1 MAKSKVGSR
10 PLDGYI
16 RVSRRMGREGPGYI
30 SPDVQRESIELW
42 AAYKGVD
49 VAEWHVDED
58 WSGGTHKRPGL
69 EDAIERAVAGETA
82 GIVSWKIDRFS
93 RYTEG
98 GLRDLRRLEEA
109 GARLAFVVEDIDT
122 SGPMGKFVYTVM
134 LAMGEY
140 FLDTIKAGWRV
151 AKTRAHERGAK
162 IGPTPLGYRRRPD
175 GTLEQ
180 DPQEAP
186 VVAEAFERAARTS
199 LAAALDYLGRLEL
212 VHEVGKRKDRPRA
225 WTTGTVRR
233 LLANRTYL
241 GEIRWS
247 DLPTTHVPSLQI
259 VERSKWEAAQHA
271 VDAPRRPARHYPLS
285 GLAQCGTCGERMV
298 GGSAGANQRTYRCR
312 ASLRLWKGTRC
323 PAPVN
328 VLADTL
334 ETHVRRELAAQF
346 SERWE
351 AQEDSAGAV
360 AEWELAMREAE
371 AELDAFVT
379 DAAGAAA
386 LRRAGRY
393 DAGLQA
399 RIEAVETT
407 QRRYRDAA
415 GRAARASVVVTAELV
430 ESATPEEFGELAR
443 GGLEAVVVA
452 RGRGRV
458 AERVRLVVR
467 DDSPGEVG
475 EPPAQDPQGG
485 GVEPGSRR

>member
-1 MAKSKVGSR
+1 M
-10 PLDGYI
+10 DGYI
-16 RVSRRMGREGPGYI
+16 RVSRRLGREGPGYI
-30 SPDVQRESIELW
+30 SPDVQREAIKRW
-42 AAYKGVD
+42 AAYKDVEVD
-49 VAEWHVDED
+49 EWHVDED
-58 WSGGTHKRPGL
+58 WSGGTHERPGL
-69 EDAIERAVAGETA
+69 ERAIERATAGETG

-109 GARLAFVVEDIDT
+109 GARLAFVEDIDT

-162 IGPTPLGYRRRPD
+162 IGPTPLGYRRLPD

-180 DPQEAP
+180 EPSEAP
-186 VVAEAFERAARTS
+186 VVAEAFERAATGS
-199 LAAALDYLGRLEL
+199 LASALEFLEGLEL
-212 VHEVGKRKDRPRA
+212 VHQAGKRKDRPRS

-241 GEIRWS
+241 GEVRWG
-247 DLPTTHVPSLQI
+247 DLPVTNEPSLQI
-259 VERSKWEAAQHA
+259 VERLVWEAAQHA

-312 ASLRLWKGTRC
+312 ASLRLWKGPRC
-323 PAPVN
+323 PRPVN

-334 ETHVRRELAAQF
+334 EAHVRRELAAMS

-351 AQEDSAGAV
+351 GQEDSAGAV
-360 AEWELAMREAE
+360 AEGELVMQEAE

-379 DAAGAAA
+379 DVEGAAA
-386 LRRAGRY
+386 LRRAGRC
-393 DAGLQA
+393 DG
-399 RIEAVETT
+399 VC
-407 QRRYRDAA
+407 
-415 GRAARASVVVTAELV
+415 GRASMRLRMPSGGIAR
-430 ESATPEEFGELAR
+430 R
-443 GGLEAVVVA
+443 Q
-452 RGRGRV
+452 
-458 AERVRLVVR
+458 AERRARRL
-467 DDSPGEVG
+467 SSL
-475 EPPAQDPQGG
+475 QSWS
-485 GVEPGSRR
+485 SRRRRKSSVS